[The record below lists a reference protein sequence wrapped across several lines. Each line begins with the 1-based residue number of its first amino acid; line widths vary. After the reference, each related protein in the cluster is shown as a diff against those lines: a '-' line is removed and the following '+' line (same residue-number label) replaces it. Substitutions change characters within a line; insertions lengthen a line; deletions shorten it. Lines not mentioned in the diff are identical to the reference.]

1 MKTRNY
7 LTKKQLSLSIALMVL
22 MPISVS
28 NADMQSSLQGWM
40 SQGEYVNV
48 NKPAAYE
55 SQAAGYGASFGGL
68 KYRTPIQ
75 EVGNF
80 GSVRLGKVSGGC
92 GGIDM
97 DLGGFNFINKDQIVQ
112 QLRAIASNA
121 KGMIFQ
127 MAIDTVSSMIG
138 GNMKNF
144 ANKADFMNK
153 LQMDSC
159 QAASTLLNKGANLA
173 GEMLN
178 MEDIDGCRENLI
190 SKEGKSFDQADRDCK
205 SGGRRKSVN
214 DSADG
219 KAAPEFKKGNLAW
232 KIMMQDPYL
241 VANKDLA
248 MLLMNMT
255 GTYIKRDA
263 KPSEV
268 DTTDLNEIPKRFEYV
283 PPWFL
288 TSGGFTD
295 CLTSEN
301 GESTCETENVKM
313 LRQLMVYGTVSG
325 SNEIKMFKCNDDG
338 NVTTEDGCPDLKKDA
353 QNHVVYENVSLVMTK
368 PIAKDFMEKINSI
381 LVKILNPTAPKLTTE
396 EISVITQVKGPIYRY
411 ILSSTTM
418 LRQPNIDDPLLVNF
432 VGALGEQIVAERMA
446 VLVGKIRANMTHGK
460 NSVGN
465 DDEKLKFFE
474 NVEKTQSAFLHMGI
488 NAEKRMAALQ
498 IMQQQTSLYEKALV
512 SNMTSKMAARMRFGG

>member
-68 KYRTPIQ
+68 RYRTPVQ
-75 EVGNF
+75 QVGNF
-80 GSVRLGKVSGGC
+80 GSVRMPKVSGGC

-153 LQMDSC
+153 YQMDSC
-159 QAASTLLNKGANLA
+159 QAASMLLNKGA
-173 GEMLN
+173 EMLN

-190 SKEGKSFDQADRDCK
+190 SKEGKSFDQADRECT

-214 DSADG
+214 DSADA
-219 KAAPEFKKGNLAW
+219 KAGSEFKKGNLAW
-232 KIMMQDPYL
+232 QIMMQDPYL
-241 VANKDLA
+241 VANKELA

-255 GTYIKRDA
+255 GTIIKRDA

-268 DTTDLNEIPKRFEYV
+268 GTTDPNEVSKRFEYV

-288 TSGGFTD
+288 TEVGFID
-295 CLTSEN
+295 CIASDN
-301 GESTCETENVKM
+301 GESTCETENVKT
-313 LRQLMVYGTVSG
+313 LRQLMVYGKLSG
-325 SNEIKMFKCNDDG
+325 TGEIKMFQCDDDG
-338 NVTTEDGCPDLKKDA
+338 NVTTADGCPDLKKDGSDNVA
-353 QNHVVYENVSLVMTK
+353 YQNVSLVMTK
-368 PIAKDFMEKINSI
+368 PIAKDFMQKINSI

-411 ILSSTTM
+411 MLSSTTM
-418 LRQPNIDDPLLVNF
+418 LRQPNIDDPLLTNF
-432 VGALGEQIVAERMA
+432 VGALGEQIMAEQMA
-446 VLVGKIRANMTHGK
+446 RLVGKIRENMIHGK
-460 NSVGN
+460 YSVGE
-465 DDEKLKFFE
+465 DKEKVRFLA

-498 IMQQQTSLYEKALV
+498 VMQEQTSLYEKALV
-512 SNMTSKMAARMRFGG
+512 SNMTSKMAARMQFGG

>member
-1 MKTRNY
+1 MKTRTN
-7 LTKKQLSLSIALMVL
+7 LIKKQLSLAIALVVL

-55 SQAAGYGASFGGL
+55 SQAGGYGASFGGL
-68 KYRTPIQ
+68 RYRTPVQ

-80 GSVRLGKVSGGC
+80 GSVRMPKVSGGC

-127 MAIDTVSSMIG
+127 MAIDAVSSMIG

-159 QAASTLLNKGANLA
+159 QAASKLLNKGS
-173 GEMLN
+173 EMLN

-190 SKEGKSFDQADRDCK
+190 SNEGKSFDQADRECT
-205 SGGRRKSVN
+205 SGGRRVSVN
-214 DSADG
+214 NTPLSKDS
-219 KAAPEFKKGNLAW
+219 PEFKKGNLAW
-232 KIMMQDPYL
+232 QIMMQDPYL
-241 VANKDLA
+241 VANKELA

-255 GTYIKRDA
+255 GTVIKRDA

-268 DTTDLNEIPKRFEYV
+268 ATGDTNEVSKRFEYV

-288 TSGGFTD
+288 TEGGFVD
-295 CLTSEN
+295 CAAATS
-301 GESTCETENVKM
+301 GASKV
-313 LRQLMVYGTVSG
+313 LDRH
-325 SNEIKMFKCNDDG
+325 
-338 NVTTEDGCPDLKKDA
+338 P
-353 QNHVVYENVSLVMTK
+353 TK
-368 PIAKDFMEKINSI
+368 
-381 LVKILNPTAPKLTTE
+381 T
-396 EISVITQVKGPIYRY
+396 
-411 ILSSTTM
+411 
-418 LRQPNIDDPLLVNF
+418 
-432 VGALGEQIVAERMA
+432 
-446 VLVGKIRANMTHGK
+446 
-460 NSVGN
+460 
-465 DDEKLKFFE
+465 
-474 NVEKTQSAFLHMGI
+474 
-488 NAEKRMAALQ
+488 
-498 IMQQQTSLYEKALV
+498 
-512 SNMTSKMAARMRFGG
+512 